1 MEKSSQSE
9 LSVEALLEATTG
21 HVLSL
26 LSCLALPLP
35 LAAYARLSGN
45 REQTAGGGVWQNP
58 LASSL
63 GSVLGLAGLCAETCS
78 LRKIP
83 LAYRPIED
91 QSQCC

>member
-1 MEKSSQSE
+1 MTEKSSQSE
-9 LSVEALLEATTG
+9 IAGEALLEAATG

-45 REQTAGGGVWQNP
+45 PEQIAGGVVWQSP

-63 GSVLGLAGLCAETCS
+63 WSVLGLAGLCAETCS
-78 LRKIP
+78 LRKMFNTIGLP
-83 LAYRPIED
+83 SE
-91 QSQCC
+91 